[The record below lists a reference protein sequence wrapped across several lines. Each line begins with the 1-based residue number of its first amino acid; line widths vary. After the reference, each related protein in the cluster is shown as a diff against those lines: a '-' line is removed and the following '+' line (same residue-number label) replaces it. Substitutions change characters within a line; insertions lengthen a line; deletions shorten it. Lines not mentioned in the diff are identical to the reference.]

1 MARTVTGTGVI
12 ILAQDVNIIN
22 EIKGKLGKTTSDVL
36 VNMVMTVKD
45 PGTSAAVRVRI
56 YEIILDRLMGKP
68 EATIRLEDNM
78 GEMEE
83 AEQFVARLAEEI
95 RAEMKERKSRCDA
108 T

>member
-1 MARTVTGTGVI
+1 
-12 ILAQDVNIIN
+12 LAQDVNIIN
-22 EIKGKLGKTTSDVL
+22 EIKGKLGKTTSNVL
-36 VNMVMTVKD
+36 VNMVMTLTD
-45 PGTSAAVRVRI
+45 PRTSAAVRVRI

>member
-1 MARTVTGTGVI
+1 VTGTGVI

-22 EIKGKLGKTTSDVL
+22 EIKGKLGKTTSNVL
-36 VNMVMTVKD
+36 VNMVMTLTD
-45 PGTSAAVRVRI
+45 PRTSAAVRVRI